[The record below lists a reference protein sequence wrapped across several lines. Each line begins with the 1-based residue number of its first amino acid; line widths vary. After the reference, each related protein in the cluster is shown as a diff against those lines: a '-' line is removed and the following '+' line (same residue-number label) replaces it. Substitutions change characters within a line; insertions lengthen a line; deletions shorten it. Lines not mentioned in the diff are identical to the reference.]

1 MVNRKLMEAIAPYFA
16 APAPSGPGTS
26 RLARHLTTILPSM
39 TLAEA
44 LETTRMHR
52 AASLTDDRLALVTT
66 LPFRAP
72 PHPITE
78 VGVIGGGQVPMPG
91 EGSRAHHGVLC
102 VDELPEWK
110 RHVLGVLR
118 QPLEKGVTS
127 IQSAAR
133 V

>member
-1 MVNRKLMEAIAPYFA
+1 MSPRAR
-16 APAPSGPGTS
+16 SWWT
-26 RLARHLTTILPSM
+26 RLCGARRLTTTPPYGLGRGHRNLPYPPRRR
-39 TLAEA
+39 A
-44 LETTRMHR
+44 HR
-52 AASLTDDRLALVTT
+52 AAHGR
-66 LPFRAP
+66 RR
-72 PHPITE
+72 HPAVSPLHQTVSD
-78 VGVIGGGQVPMPG
+78 VGLIGGGQVPMPG
-91 EGSRAHHGVLC
+91 EGSRAHTGVLC